1 MSLLRGFFSYAQL
14 SIMSRTGY
22 QLVYSLRRELFVHLQ
37 RLSLS
42 FHNQARSGDLLIKVT
57 GDTNTLKDV
66 FVESALAV
74 IGFLLTL
81 FGMFAVMF
89 ALNWRLSLIVL
100 ATFPV
105 LVYALSY
112 LYRKIKASAKRQRRS
127 EGRIASRISEIL
139 MAVSVVQAFGRE
151 RYEEERFETE
161 SGQTLEDSIR
171 TARVEASATRTVE
184 IITAV
189 GTWAVILW
197 GSLQV
202 LNGRMT
208 SGDILIFASY
218 TTNLY
223 K

>member
-1 MSLLRGFFSYAQL
+1 MVSLSVSVFFFFSSRRRHTRLQGDWSSDVCSSDLSYAQL
-14 SIMSRTGY
+14 HITSRIGY
-22 QLVYSLRRELFVHLQ
+22 QMVYSLRRELFVHLQ

-89 ALNWRLSLIVL
+89 VLNWRLSLIVL

-105 LVYALSY
+105 LFYALSY

-127 EGRIASRISEIL
+127 EGRIASRISEL
-139 MAVSVVQAFGRE
+139 LTAVSVVQ
-151 RYEEERFETE
+151 
-161 SGQTLEDSIR
+161 
-171 TARVEASATRTVE
+171 
-184 IITAV
+184 
-189 GTWAVILW
+189 
-197 GSLQV
+197 
-202 LNGRMT
+202 
-208 SGDILIFASY
+208 
-218 TTNLY
+218 
-223 K
+223 